1 MIIKYGCVT
10 LRAIEKKDFD
20 LLFYLINAP
29 EIERDIVG
37 WNFPVSSME
46 QKKWMK
52 NFKNTL
58 RSIKFMIE
66 LENKK
71 TIGVIML
78 ENIDWKNRTAEI
90 ACKTSTPLKYRI
102 PGDTKDALKGMI
114 KYAFYELGLNCING
128 VILEE
133 NYLSRNLSKKVGFI
147 EEGILRKRIYKN
159 GKFRNLVSVSL
170 LKEEFQ
176 E

>member
-1 MIIKYGCVT
+1 MIVRYGCVT
-10 LRAIEKKDFD
+10 LRAIEKKDFE
-20 LLFYLINAP
+20 LLLYLINSP

-37 WNFPVSSME
+37 WNFPVSSTT

-52 NFKNTL
+52 NFKNNL
-58 RSIKFMIE
+58 RSIKLMIE

-71 TIGVIML
+71 TIGMIML
-78 ENIDWKNRTAEI
+78 ENIDWKNKTAEI
-90 ACKTSTPLKYRI
+90 ACKTGPFLKYRI
-102 PGDTKDALKGMI
+102 PGDTKDALKGMA
-114 KYAFYELGLNCING
+114 KYAFDELGLNCING
-128 VILEE
+128 NILEE

-147 EEGILRKRIYKN
+147 EEGILRKRVYKN
-159 GKFRNLVSVSL
+159 GKFRNVVSVSL